1 MPASI
6 PFSWPKMLS
15 TLIVWTLAW
24 MALGMC
30 FVARAQPQVPSTLEQ
45 YIAEWSDEAVYQMAV
60 HGIPASITLAQ
71 GILESGSGQSELA
84 TKSNNHFG
92 IKCHS
97 DWDGERVYHDDDRRG
112 ECFRSYD
119 NASESFHDHS
129 EFLKRSRY
137 EALFELKPTDYVRWA
152 KGLKKCGYATNPKYA
167 HLLIDLIERY
177 DLDHYDE
184 LGLAL
189 QADREAFAAA
199 EAAQATSRSKVFET
213 VQNKDLNP
221 AKSASTIGRRSVQT
235 SENYIRYIMAEPGD
249 TYDALAVELDLM
261 GWQLYRYNEI
271 DRKNHTYTPRVG
283 EVIYLQPKRN
293 RGRTLWLE
301 MHPEETIWGAS
312 QRSGVS
318 VKSLIR
324 KNRLTPES
332 PRPANGKL
340 SLQWRLTPEGKLPSW
355 VRTIRGPNS

>member
-1 MPASI
+1 
-6 PFSWPKMLS
+6 MLS
-15 TLIVWTLAW
+15 TLIVWMLAW

-30 FVARAQPQVPSTLEQ
+30 FVANAQPQPPSAPEQ
-45 YIAEWSDEAVYQMAV
+45 YIAEWNDEAVYQMAV

-97 DWDGERVYHDDDRRG
+97 DWGGESVYHDDDHRG

-137 EALFELKPTDYVRWA
+137 EALFELKPKDYVRWA

-167 HLLIDLIERY
+167 HQLIDLIERY
-177 DLDHYDE
+177 GLEQYDE
-184 LGLAL
+184 QGLAL
-189 QADREAFAAA
+189 KADREAFAAA
-199 EAAQATSRSKVFET
+199 ELAQATTRDEVLET
-213 VQNKDLNP
+213 VQNKELNP
-221 AKSASTIGRRSVQT
+221 AKSANTIGRRSVQA
-235 SENYIRYIMAEPGD
+235 SENYIRYILAEPGD

-261 GWQLYRYNEI
+261 GWQLYRYNDI
-271 DRKNHTYTPRVG
+271 DRKNGTYTPRVG

-301 MHPEETIWGAS
+301 MRPEETIWEAS

-318 VKSLIR
+318 VKSLVR

-340 SLQWRLTPEGKLPSW
+340 SLQWRLTEEGKLPSW